1 MSQRGSGRSS
11 FADFFPTAPSV
22 LQEKKKAAK
31 DRRKSHTE
39 TPPSTKEVDTAAA
52 TDEQHVLNSH
62 DASPRQ
68 SVSYPNGLS
77 EHNEKLSPPQDA
89 GDLLNGVGSASSL
102 ASTSSSVFSHN
113 TTTKHPQ
120 NGPDGQFNSLTP
132 LTNHESSPPQ
142 RIYSPH
148 QKSSTATSS
157 HVNDLQ
163 DTKQPPRM
171 AQSSN
176 STSARARLLAKV
188 FPPPGESRG
197 QKILYNPDL
206 DPKVPPEHKKKVKP
220 KYKPIGGG
228 EVR

>member
-1 MSQRGSGRSS
+1 MSQRSGRSS

-39 TPPSTKEVDTAAA
+39 TPPSTKEVDTSA
-52 TDEQHVLNSH
+52 TGDEQHVLDNH
-62 DASPRQ
+62 DARQ
-68 SVSYPNGLS
+68 RKSVSYPNGTD
-77 EHNEKLSPPQDA
+77 HNEKLSPPQDA

-102 ASTSSSVFSHN
+102 TSTSSSVFSQS
-113 TTTKHPQ
+113 TTAKQPQ
-120 NGPDGQFNSLTP
+120 NALDGQFNSLTP

-142 RIYSPH
+142 PLYSP
-148 QKSSTATSS
+148 QQNSNIASSS

-163 DTKQPPRM
+163 DSKQPPRI
-171 AQSSN
+171 AQSNTSN
-176 STSARARLLAKV
+176 SSRAQLLAKV
-188 FPPPGESRG
+188 FPPLGESRG

-206 DPKVPPEHKKKVKP
+206 DPKVPQEHKKKVKP

-228 EVR
+228 EVCQT